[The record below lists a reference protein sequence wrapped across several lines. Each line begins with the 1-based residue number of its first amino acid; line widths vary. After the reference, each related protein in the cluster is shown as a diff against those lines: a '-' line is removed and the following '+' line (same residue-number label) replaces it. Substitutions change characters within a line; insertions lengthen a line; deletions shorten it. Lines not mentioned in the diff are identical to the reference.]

1 MAPSTGKLR
10 EYFKVEYRP
19 GERLLVQKV
28 DFFILTFCCLSYFM
42 NYVSTRHV
50 TLTVPRHLTDILAT
64 IARSLVSTVLLIP
77 VFTRSVMSWNVREH
91 ITSSAS

>member
-1 MAPSTGKLR
+1 MALSKLR

-42 NYVSTRHV
+42 NYVSPHHPHPFKPPV
-50 TLTVPRHLTDILAT
+50 SDLTDGST
-64 IARSLVSTVLLIP
+64 TTARSLKLGECLR
-77 VFTRSVMSWNVREH
+77 FGNERGDRLRW
-91 ITSSAS
+91 

>member
-1 MAPSTGKLR
+1 MAPSNLR

-42 NYVSTRHV
+42 NYVSPRHS
-50 TLTVPRHLTDILAT
+50 TLTVPLYPPYPPMTRLT
-64 IARSLVSTVLLIP
+64 
-77 VFTRSVMSWNVREH
+77 SWP
-91 ITSSAS
+91 S

>member
-1 MAPSTGKLR
+1 MAHSKLR

-42 NYVSTRHV
+42 NYVSPHR
-50 TLTVPRHLTDILAT
+50 PRPYKT
-64 IARSLVSTVLLIP
+64 P
-77 VFTRSVMSWNVREH
+77 GF
-91 ITSSAS
+91 

>member
-1 MAPSTGKLR
+1 MASSKLR

-42 NYVSTRHV
+42 NYVS
-50 TLTVPRHLTDILAT
+50 PRHSTPVVPLYLST
-64 IARSLVSTVLLIP
+64 I
-77 VFTRSVMSWNVREH
+77 
-91 ITSSAS
+91 

>member
-1 MAPSTGKLR
+1 MAPSKLR

-42 NYVSTRHV
+42 NYVSPLRGAPTTFR
-50 TLTVPRHLTDILAT
+50 A
-64 IARSLVSTVLLIP
+64 LVNP
-77 VFTRSVMSWNVREH
+77 D
-91 ITSSAS
+91 

>member
-1 MAPSTGKLR
+1 MAPSKLR

-42 NYVSTRHV
+42 NYVS
-50 TLTVPRHLTDILAT
+50 PRHGPLSAIYT
-64 IARSLVSTVLLIP
+64 LINP
-77 VFTRSVMSWNVREH
+77 D
-91 ITSSAS
+91 

>member
-1 MAPSTGKLR
+1 MALSKLR

-42 NYVSTRHV
+42 NYVNSHHCPNP
-50 TLTVPRHLTDILAT
+50 LQPPVP
-64 IARSLVSTVLLIP
+64 LVK
-77 VFTRSVMSWNVREH
+77 RD
-91 ITSSAS
+91 

>member
-1 MAPSTGKLR
+1 MASSKLR

-42 NYVSTRHV
+42 NYVS
-50 TLTVPRHLTDILAT
+50 PRHGALA
-64 IARSLVSTVLLIP
+64 ALCALVKP
-77 VFTRSVMSWNVREH
+77 D
-91 ITSSAS
+91 

>member
-1 MAPSTGKLR
+1 MARSNLR

-42 NYVSTRHV
+42 NYVS
-50 TLTVPRHLTDILAT
+50 P
-64 IARSLVSTVLLIP
+64 
-77 VFTRSVMSWNVREH
+77 
-91 ITSSAS
+91 